1 MATPT
6 YIRGA
11 VAYLFA
17 FDLAYDADITRLTS
31 ATLLGAPITT
41 FALTAGTRAP
51 RELFFYRPK
60 MVTLKPIELAVP
72 GGGVVS
78 VERTVKVFAVG
89 AASIVYR
96 VPFEVASLID
106 LVPWHD
112 AVFREVK
119 LHDEARRLAEQLCAE
134 LGDVLIKPARPLR
147 DEEAYT
153 VFCIDTASVANRHAA
168 GQDAPDVESFLDH
181 GRRKVASLLMQE
193 ADENTLSDQEVLD
206 TTNRYLAYGKDD
218 LTVIDW
224 DAALLIDKPA
234 AFASTLHIMELANV
248 QLAEVEAID
257 RILDESLASS
267 YRDIANVPF
276 YKKSSVLSK
285 LRELRIDVTR
295 LSDETSNTSK
305 FFGDW
310 HLARIYQSLAG
321 RFHLSDWHHAIDE
334 KLKTLDDLYQLL
346 RQDQVNRWL
355 IGLEIAVVVLF
366 VIEVVKAL
374 W

>member
-6 YIRGA
+6 PICGE

-17 FDLAYDADITRLTS
+17 FDLAYDADISRLRST
-31 ATLLGAPITT
+31 TLLGAPIGT
-41 FALTAGTRAP
+41 FTLAAGSRAP
-51 RELFFYRPK
+51 RELFFYQPK
-60 MVTLKPIELAVP
+60 MVTLPPMQLHTTA
-72 GGGVVS
+72 GVVS
-78 VERTVKVFAVG
+78 VSRTIKFFAVG
-89 AASIVYR
+89 AASIVFR
-96 VPFEVASLID
+96 VPFEAASLMD

-112 AVFREVK
+112 GAFGEVRLHVEAQK
-119 LHDEARRLAEQLCAE
+119 LAMQLCAE
-134 LGDVLIKPARPLR
+134 LHEVLVKPANPLR

-153 VFCIDTASVANRHAA
+153 VFCIDTASIAHRAPD
-168 GQDAPDVESFLDH
+168 GQHVPDVEAFLDH

-193 ADENTLSDQEVLD
+193 RDENTLSDQEVLD

-224 DAALLIDKPA
+224 DAALLIDNPE

-248 QLAEVEAID
+248 QLAEVEAFD
-257 RILDESLASS
+257 RILDESMTTS
-267 YRDIANVPF
+267 YRDIARAPF
-276 YKKSSVLSK
+276 YKKSHVLGK

-295 LSDETSNTSK
+295 LSDELSNTTK

-310 HLARIYQSLAG
+310 HLARIYQALSG
-321 RFHLSDWHHAIDE
+321 RFHLTDWHHAIDE
-334 KLKTLDDLYQLL
+334 KLETLDSLYQLL

-366 VIEVVKAL
+366 IIEVVRAL
-374 W
+374 V